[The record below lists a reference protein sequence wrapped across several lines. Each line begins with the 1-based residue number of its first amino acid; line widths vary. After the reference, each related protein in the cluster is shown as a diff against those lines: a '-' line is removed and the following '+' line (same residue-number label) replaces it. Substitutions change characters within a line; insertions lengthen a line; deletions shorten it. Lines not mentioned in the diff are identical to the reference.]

1 MAGDLARS
9 EKKIDCI
16 GLMPGAAPGHGVSQN
31 VAKMNSHH
39 PSGQFQKASQAS
51 RGCSKRG
58 QLRPIGEVTLPEVP
72 DPITSTP
79 PRESCEEGSP
89 SFGASC
95 ATGERIKEALFS
107 RLGNERFEVWFGDNF
122 EVYIS
127 EAGAKESASQVEVL
141 YDPDYPGDW
150 LRKTFNGDVVQCASE
165 ILGGPVVVKWSPL
178 EQVPLD
184 VASPADDMRK
194 AGTPKSSIPS
204 LNRSEVHNVRASP
217 KKLLPKGTNCS
228 NPRETLLRNT
238 EKASLRRPAVRL
250 DEFSVG
256 PSNRMAY
263 AAVELAASRLGEMS
277 PVLVHG
283 PSGVGKSHLL
293 AGICHHA
300 RQSRPGLTVAMFS
313 AEQFTTNFLQAL
325 HGSGLPGFRR
335 SCRAVDLLAI
345 DDLQFF
351 VGKRATLLELQST
364 VDTLHRAGKQIVFA
378 SDRDIESLSGLGS
391 ELTSRLRGG
400 MTAGIM
406 PPDYE
411 VRRGIVSGLAEKR
424 KIDLPADV
432 VDFLAN
438 SLTRHARELIGG
450 INRLE
455 ATSHMLGAPV
465 TLDLAR
471 EALADLVRSSAR
483 SLRLA
488 DIEQAVCAAFG
499 ISESD
504 LKSTRRSRAVNQ
516 PRMLAMFLARK
527 HTAAALADIGR
538 HFGRRSHSTVLAA
551 EKTVRKWMTSQ
562 SSIVLADATWDV
574 DQAICRVE
582 DVLRAG

>member
-1 MAGDLARS
+1 
-9 EKKIDCI
+9 
-16 GLMPGAAPGHGVSQN
+16 MPGAAPGHGVSQN
-31 VAKMNSHH
+31 VAKMNSHQ
-39 PSGQFQKASQAS
+39 PSGRFQKASQAS
-51 RGCSKRG
+51 RGCSRRG
-58 QLRPIGEVTLPEVP
+58 QLQPIGEVSLPKVP
-72 DPITSTP
+72 EPSISKP
-79 PRESCEEGSP
+79 PTESCEEENP
-89 SFGASC
+89 SFVGSC
-95 ATGERIKEALFS
+95 VTGERIKEALFS
-107 RLGNERFEVWFGDNF
+107 RLGNERFAVWFGDNF
-122 EVYIS
+122 EVHVS
-127 EAGAKESASQVEVL
+127 EAVAKESLSQVVVL
-141 YDPDYPGDW
+141 YDPNYPGEW
-150 LRKTFNGDVVQCASE
+150 LRKTFNEDVAKCASA
-165 ILGGPVVVKWSPL
+165 ILGGPVAVNWSPL
-178 EQVPLD
+178 EEVSSE
-184 VASPADDMRK
+184 VTAPADDMK
-194 AGTPKSSIPS
+194 EAGTQRGSIPDPK
-204 LNRSEVHNVRASP
+204 RSEVHNAPRIQKKSFRAGSDCHDSREKSLKTA
-217 KKLLPKGTNCS
+217 KKH
-228 NPRETLLRNT
+228 
-238 EKASLRRPAVRL
+238 SLQRPAVRL

-263 AAVELAASRLGEMS
+263 AAVELAANRLGEMS

-300 RQSRPGLTVAMFS
+300 RQSRPGLAVAMFS

-335 SCRAVDLLAI
+335 SCRSVDLLAI

-391 ELTSRLRGG
+391 ELTGRLRGG

-411 VRRGIVSGLAEKR
+411 VRRGIVSGLARKR
-424 KIDLPADV
+424 QIDLPADV
-432 VDFLAN
+432 IDFLAN

-450 INRLE
+450 MNRLE

-504 LKSTRRSRAVNQ
+504 LKSTRRTRAVNH

-527 HTAAALADIGR
+527 HTGAALADIGR

-551 EKTVRKWMTSQ
+551 EKTVRKWMTAQ

-574 DQAICRVE
+574 DQAIRRVE

>member
-1 MAGDLARS
+1 
-9 EKKIDCI
+9 
-16 GLMPGAAPGHGVSQN
+16 
-31 VAKMNSHH
+31 
-39 PSGQFQKASQAS
+39 
-51 RGCSKRG
+51 
-58 QLRPIGEVTLPEVP
+58 
-72 DPITSTP
+72 
-79 PRESCEEGSP
+79 
-89 SFGASC
+89 
-95 ATGERIKEALFS
+95 
-107 RLGNERFEVWFGDNF
+107 
-122 EVYIS
+122 
-127 EAGAKESASQVEVL
+127 
-141 YDPDYPGDW
+141 
-150 LRKTFNGDVVQCASE
+150 
-165 ILGGPVVVKWSPL
+165 
-178 EQVPLD
+178 
-184 VASPADDMRK
+184 
-194 AGTPKSSIPS
+194 
-204 LNRSEVHNVRASP
+204 
-217 KKLLPKGTNCS
+217 
-228 NPRETLLRNT
+228 
-238 EKASLRRPAVRL
+238 
-250 DEFSVG
+250 
-256 PSNRMAY
+256 
-263 AAVELAASRLGEMS
+263 MS

-300 RQSRPGLTVAMFS
+300 RQSRPGLAVAMFS

-335 SCRAVDLLAI
+335 SCRSVDLLAI

-391 ELTSRLRGG
+391 ELTGRLRGG

-411 VRRGIVSGLAEKR
+411 VRRGIVSGLARKR
-424 KIDLPADV
+424 QIDLPADV
-432 VDFLAN
+432 IDFLAN

-450 INRLE
+450 MNRLE

-504 LKSTRRSRAVNQ
+504 LKSTRRTRAVNH

-527 HTAAALADIGR
+527 HTGAALADIGR

-574 DQAICRVE
+574 DQAIRRVE

>member
-1 MAGDLARS
+1 
-9 EKKIDCI
+9 
-16 GLMPGAAPGHGVSQN
+16 
-31 VAKMNSHH
+31 MNSHKTSARLH
-39 PSGQFQKASQAS
+39 KTSKPRGECAKSGQPRA
-51 RGCSKRG
+51 
-58 QLRPIGEVTLPEVP
+58 IGEINLPEVP
-72 DPITSTP
+72 EPSPLEGPEYGPTKVSA
-79 PRESCEEGSP
+79 ESEAHTNGSCTI
-89 SFGASC
+89 S
-95 ATGERIKEALFS
+95 ERIARSLIL
-107 RLGNERFEVWFGDNF
+107 RLGDERFAVWFGDNF
-122 EVYIS
+122 EIQV
-127 EAGAKESASQVEVL
+127 AESITGENLVEVVVL
-141 YDPDYPGDW
+141 FDPNYPGEW
-150 LRKTFNGDVVQCASE
+150 LQKTFGN
-165 ILGGPVVVKWSPL
+165 
-178 EQVPLD
+178 D
-184 VASPADDMRK
+184 VAIS
-194 AGTPKSSIPS
+194 AGEIVNKPVAVHWRPLGAVSAQSMVDKPDEDTSTLESTAAVGSKSLSKSVCITPKTKVSRTNSG
-204 LNRSEVHNVRASP
+204 NAA
-217 KKLLPKGTNCS
+217 KKLH
-228 NPRETLLRNT
+228 
-238 EKASLRRPAVRL
+238 LRRPTVSL
-250 DEFSVG
+250 DEFAVG
-256 PSNRMAY
+256 SSNRMAY

-277 PVLVHG
+277 PVLLHG

-300 RQSRPGLTVAMFS
+300 RKVRPGLAVAMFS

-335 SCRAVDLLAI
+335 SCRSVDLLAV

-364 VDTLHRAGKQIVFA
+364 VDTLHRAGKQIIFA
-378 SDRDIESLSGLGS
+378 SDRDVESLSGLGS
-391 ELTSRLRGG
+391 ELTGRLRGG

-424 KIDLPADV
+424 QINLPINV
-432 VDFLAN
+432 IDFLAN
-438 SLTRHARELIGG
+438 NLTRHARELIGG
-450 INRLE
+450 MNRLE
-455 ATSHMLGAPV
+455 AASHMLGTPV

-488 DIEQAVCAAFG
+488 DIDQAVCAAFG

-527 HTAAALADIGR
+527 HTGAALADIGR
-538 HFGRRSHSTVLAA
+538 HFGRRSHSTVVAA
-551 EKTVRKWMTSQ
+551 EKTVRKWMESQ

-574 DQAICRVE
+574 EQAIRRVE

>member
-1 MAGDLARS
+1 
-9 EKKIDCI
+9 
-16 GLMPGAAPGHGVSQN
+16 
-31 VAKMNSHH
+31 MNSHKTSARLH
-39 PSGQFQKASQAS
+39 KTFKPLGECAKSGQPRA
-51 RGCSKRG
+51 
-58 QLRPIGEVTLPEVP
+58 IGEINLPEVP
-72 DPITSTP
+72 EPSPLEGPEYGPTKVSA
-79 PRESCEEGSP
+79 ESEAHTNGSCTI
-89 SFGASC
+89 S
-95 ATGERIKEALFS
+95 ERIARSLIL
-107 RLGNERFEVWFGDNF
+107 RLGDERFAVWFGDNF
-122 EVYIS
+122 EIQV
-127 EAGAKESASQVEVL
+127 AESITGENLVEVVVL
-141 YDPDYPGDW
+141 FDPNYPGEW
-150 LRKTFNGDVVQCASE
+150 LQKTFGN
-165 ILGGPVVVKWSPL
+165 
-178 EQVPLD
+178 D
-184 VASPADDMRK
+184 VAIS
-194 AGTPKSSIPS
+194 AGEIVNKPVAVHWRPLGAVSAQSMVDKPDEDTSTLESTVAAGSKSLSKSVCITPKTKVSRTNSG
-204 LNRSEVHNVRASP
+204 NAA
-217 KKLLPKGTNCS
+217 KKLH
-228 NPRETLLRNT
+228 
-238 EKASLRRPAVRL
+238 LRRPTVSL
-250 DEFSVG
+250 DEFAVG
-256 PSNRMAY
+256 SSNRMAY

-277 PVLVHG
+277 PVLLHG

-300 RQSRPGLTVAMFS
+300 RKVRPGLAVAMFS

-335 SCRAVDLLAI
+335 SCRSVDLLAV

-364 VDTLHRAGKQIVFA
+364 VDTLHRAGKQIIFA
-378 SDRDIESLSGLGS
+378 SDRDVESLSGLGS
-391 ELTSRLRGG
+391 ELTGRLRGG

-424 KIDLPADV
+424 QINLPINV
-432 VDFLAN
+432 IDFLAN
-438 SLTRHARELIGG
+438 NLTRHARELIGG
-450 INRLE
+450 MNRLE
-455 ATSHMLGAPV
+455 AASHMLGTPV

-488 DIEQAVCAAFG
+488 DIDQAVCAAFG

-527 HTAAALADIGR
+527 HTGAALADIGR
-538 HFGRRSHSTVLAA
+538 HFGRRSHSTVVAA
-551 EKTVRKWMTSQ
+551 EKTVRKWMESQ

-574 DQAICRVE
+574 EQAIRRVE

>member
-1 MAGDLARS
+1 
-9 EKKIDCI
+9 
-16 GLMPGAAPGHGVSQN
+16 
-31 VAKMNSHH
+31 MNFHKTSVRLHKANK
-39 PSGQFQKASQAS
+39 PLGRCSKSGQLQV
-51 RGCSKRG
+51 
-58 QLRPIGEVTLPEVP
+58 IGEVDLPKVP
-72 DPITSTP
+72 
-79 PRESCEEGSP
+79 ESSPTESPEEANVP
-89 SFGASC
+89 AQGAC
-95 ATGERIKEALFS
+95 ATGERITRSLLL
-107 RLGNERFEVWFGDNF
+107 RLGEERFAVWFGDNF
-122 EVYIS
+122 EIQVVQS
-127 EAGAKESASQVEVL
+127 VSRESLVEVVVL
-141 YDPDYPGDW
+141 YDPNYPGEW
-150 LRKTFNGDVVQCASE
+150 LQKTFGDDVAVAVRDNVN
-165 ILGGPVVVKWSPL
+165 GPVTVNWRPL
-178 EQVPLD
+178 GEVPMK
-184 VASPADDMRK
+184 ST
-194 AGTPKSSIPS
+194 AGKSSTQIRAVGNPAAELKS
-204 LNRSEVHNVRASP
+204 SSNVVLNAS
-217 KKLLPKGTNCS
+217 KTQVSQRNSGNTARKS
-228 NPRETLLRNT
+228 N
-238 EKASLRRPAVRL
+238 LRRPTVCL
-250 DEFSVG
+250 EEFAIG
-256 PSNRMAY
+256 PSNRMAF
-263 AAVELAASRLGEMS
+263 AAVELAANRLGEMS
-277 PVLVHG
+277 PVLLHG

-300 RQSRPGLTVAMFS
+300 RQVRPGLVVAMFS

-335 SCRAVDLLAI
+335 SCRSVDLLAV

-364 VDTLHRAGKQIVFA
+364 VDTLHRAGKQIIFA
-378 SDRDIESLSGLGS
+378 SDRDVESLSGLGS
-391 ELTSRLRGG
+391 ELTGRLRGG

-411 VRRGIVSGLAEKR
+411 VRRGIVAGLAEKR
-424 KIDLPADV
+424 QINIPLNV
-432 VDFLAN
+432 IDFLAN
-438 SLTRHARELIGG
+438 NLTRHARELIGG

-455 ATSHMLGAPV
+455 AASHMLGAPV
-465 TLDLAR
+465 TLDLAK

-527 HTAAALADIGR
+527 HTGAALADIGR
-538 HFGRRSHSTVLAA
+538 HFGRRSHSTVVAA

-574 DQAICRVE
+574 EQAIRRVE

>member
-1 MAGDLARS
+1 
-9 EKKIDCI
+9 
-16 GLMPGAAPGHGVSQN
+16 MPGAAPGHGVSQN
-31 VAKMNSHH
+31 VAKMNSHQR
-39 PSGQFQKASQAS
+39 SGQFQKASPAS

-72 DPITSTP
+72 DPITSKP
-79 PRESCEEGSP
+79 PRESCEEGIP
-89 SFGASC
+89 SFVASC

-122 EVYIS
+122 EVYVS
-127 EAGAKESASQVEVL
+127 ESGAKESVSQVAVL
-141 YDPDYPGDW
+141 YDPNYPGDW
-150 LRKTFNGDVVQCASE
+150 LRKTFNGDVALCASE

-178 EQVPLD
+178 EQAPLG
-184 VASPADDMRK
+184 VVSPADGMGK
-194 AGTPKSSIPS
+194 AGTPRSFIPNS
-204 LNRSEVHNVRASP
+204 KIPNSNISEVHDAGASP
-217 KKLLPKGTNCS
+217 KKPLPPGMSCS
-228 NPRETLLRNT
+228 PPQKKLRRNT
-238 EKASLRRPAVRL
+238 EKASLQRPAVRL

-300 RQSRPGLTVAMFS
+300 RQSRPGLAVAMFS

-335 SCRAVDLLAI
+335 SCRSVDLLAI

-391 ELTSRLRGG
+391 ELAGRLRGG
-400 MTAGIM
+400 MTAGIL

-424 KIDLPADV
+424 KIDLPGDV

-574 DQAICRVE
+574 DQAIRRVE

>member
-1 MAGDLARS
+1 
-9 EKKIDCI
+9 
-16 GLMPGAAPGHGVSQN
+16 
-31 VAKMNSHH
+31 MNSHKTSARLH
-39 PSGQFQKASQAS
+39 K
-51 RGCSKRG
+51 RSKPLGECAKSG
-58 QLRPIGEVTLPEVP
+58 QLRAIGEINLPEVP
-72 DPITSTP
+72 ETSPLEGPEYGPTKVSA
-79 PRESCEEGSP
+79 ESEAHTNGSCTI
-89 SFGASC
+89 S
-95 ATGERIKEALFS
+95 ERIARSLIL
-107 RLGNERFEVWFGDNF
+107 RLGDERFAVWFGDNF
-122 EVYIS
+122 EIQV
-127 EAGAKESASQVEVL
+127 AESITGENLVEVVVL
-141 YDPDYPGDW
+141 FDPNYPGEW
-150 LRKTFNGDVVQCASE
+150 LQKTFGN
-165 ILGGPVVVKWSPL
+165 
-178 EQVPLD
+178 D
-184 VASPADDMRK
+184 VAIS
-194 AGTPKSSIPS
+194 AGEIVNKPVAVHWRPLGAVSAQSMVDKPDEDTSTLESTAAAGSKSLSKSVCITPKTKVSRTNSG
-204 LNRSEVHNVRASP
+204 NAA
-217 KKLLPKGTNCS
+217 KKLH
-228 NPRETLLRNT
+228 
-238 EKASLRRPAVRL
+238 LRRPTVSLEEFAVG
-250 DEFSVG
+250 S
-256 PSNRMAY
+256 SNRMAY

-277 PVLVHG
+277 PVLLHG

-300 RQSRPGLTVAMFS
+300 RKVRPGLAVAMFS

-335 SCRAVDLLAI
+335 SCRSVDLLAV

-364 VDTLHRAGKQIVFA
+364 VDTLHRAGKQIIFA
-378 SDRDIESLSGLGS
+378 SDRDVESLSGLGS
-391 ELTSRLRGG
+391 ELTGRLRGG

-424 KIDLPADV
+424 QINLPINV
-432 VDFLAN
+432 IDFLAN
-438 SLTRHARELIGG
+438 NLTRHARELIGG
-450 INRLE
+450 MNRLE
-455 ATSHMLGAPV
+455 AASHMLGTPV

-488 DIEQAVCAAFG
+488 DIDRAVCAAFG

-527 HTAAALADIGR
+527 HTGAALADIGR
-538 HFGRRSHSTVLAA
+538 HFGRRSHSTVVAA
-551 EKTVRKWMTSQ
+551 EKTVRKWMKSQ

-574 DQAICRVE
+574 EQAIRRVE

>member
-1 MAGDLARS
+1 
-9 EKKIDCI
+9 
-16 GLMPGAAPGHGVSQN
+16 
-31 VAKMNSHH
+31 MNSHKTSARLH
-39 PSGQFQKASQAS
+39 KTSKPRGECAKSGQPRA
-51 RGCSKRG
+51 
-58 QLRPIGEVTLPEVP
+58 IGEINLPEVP
-72 DPITSTP
+72 EPSPLEGPEYGPTKVSA
-79 PRESCEEGSP
+79 ESEAHTNGSCTI
-89 SFGASC
+89 S
-95 ATGERIKEALFS
+95 ERIARSLIL
-107 RLGNERFEVWFGDNF
+107 RLGDERFAVWFGDNF
-122 EVYIS
+122 EIQV
-127 EAGAKESASQVEVL
+127 AESITGENLVEVVVL
-141 YDPDYPGDW
+141 FDPNYPGEW
-150 LRKTFNGDVVQCASE
+150 LQKTFGN
-165 ILGGPVVVKWSPL
+165 
-178 EQVPLD
+178 D
-184 VASPADDMRK
+184 VAIS
-194 AGTPKSSIPS
+194 AGEIVNKPVAVHWRPLGAVSAQSMVDKPDEDTSTLESTAAAGSKSLSKSVCITPKTKVSRTNSG
-204 LNRSEVHNVRASP
+204 NAA
-217 KKLLPKGTNCS
+217 KKLH
-228 NPRETLLRNT
+228 
-238 EKASLRRPAVRL
+238 LRRPTVSLEEFAVG
-250 DEFSVG
+250 S
-256 PSNRMAY
+256 SNRMAY

-277 PVLVHG
+277 PVLLHG

-300 RQSRPGLTVAMFS
+300 RKVRPGLAVAMFS

-335 SCRAVDLLAI
+335 SCRSVDLLAV

-364 VDTLHRAGKQIVFA
+364 VDTLHRAGKQIIFA
-378 SDRDIESLSGLGS
+378 SDRDVESLSGLGS
-391 ELTSRLRGG
+391 ELTGRLRGG

-424 KIDLPADV
+424 QINLPINV
-432 VDFLAN
+432 IDFLAN
-438 SLTRHARELIGG
+438 NLTRHARELIGG
-450 INRLE
+450 MNRLE
-455 ATSHMLGAPV
+455 AASHMLGTPV

-488 DIEQAVCAAFG
+488 DIDQAVCAAFG

-527 HTAAALADIGR
+527 HTGAALADIGR
-538 HFGRRSHSTVLAA
+538 HFGRRSHSTVVAA
-551 EKTVRKWMTSQ
+551 EKTVRKWMESQ

-574 DQAICRVE
+574 EQAIRRVE

>member
-1 MAGDLARS
+1 
-9 EKKIDCI
+9 
-16 GLMPGAAPGHGVSQN
+16 MPGAAPGHGVSQN

-39 PSGQFQKASQAS
+39 PSGRFQKASQAS
-51 RGCSKRG
+51 RGCSGRG
-58 QLRPIGEVTLPEVP
+58 QVRPIGEVSLPKVP
-72 DPITSTP
+72 DPATSKP
-79 PRESCEEGSP
+79 ARESCEEGSS
-89 SFGASC
+89 SFAASC

-107 RLGNERFEVWFGDNF
+107 RLGNERFAVWFGGNF
-122 EVYIS
+122 EVYVS
-127 EAGAKESASQVEVL
+127 EAGAKESITQVAVL
-141 YDPDYPGDW
+141 YDPNYPGDW
-150 LRKTFNGDVVQCASE
+150 LRKTFNGDVAHCATE
-165 ILGGPVVVKWSPL
+165 ILGGPVAVKWSPL
-178 EQVPLD
+178 EQASFGDSTPANDTREADTPRGSTPVP
-184 VASPADDMRK
+184 
-194 AGTPKSSIPS
+194 
-204 LNRSEVHNVRASP
+204 NRPEVHNAREG
-217 KKLLPKGTNCS
+217 KEKLLPAGTNCS

-238 EKASLRRPAVRL
+238 KKASLRRPAVRL

-256 PSNRMAY
+256 SSNRMAY

-300 RQSRPGLTVAMFS
+300 RQSRPGLAVAMFS

-391 ELTSRLRGG
+391 ELTGRLRGG

-411 VRRGIVSGLAEKR
+411 VRRGIVSGLAKKR
-424 KIDLPADV
+424 EIDLPADV

-488 DIEQAVCAAFG
+488 DIEHAVCAAFG
-499 ISESD
+499 ISEAD
-504 LKSTRRSRAVNQ
+504 LKSTRRSRAVNH

-527 HTAAALADIGR
+527 HTGAALADIGR

-551 EKTVRKWMTSQ
+551 EKTVRKWMTAQ
-562 SSIVLADATWDV
+562 SSIVLADATWEV
-574 DQAICRVE
+574 DQAIRRVE

>member
-1 MAGDLARS
+1 
-9 EKKIDCI
+9 
-16 GLMPGAAPGHGVSQN
+16 
-31 VAKMNSHH
+31 MNSHQ
-39 PSGQFQKASQAS
+39 PSGRFQKASQAV
-51 RGCSKRG
+51 RGCSKKG
-58 QLRPIGEVTLPEVP
+58 QLQAIGDVSLPKVP
-72 DPITSTP
+72 ESSISKPST
-79 PRESCEEGSP
+79 ESCEGGSP
-89 SFGASC
+89 PMLTSC
-95 ATGERIKEALFS
+95 ATGERIKKALLS
-107 RLGNERFEVWFGDNF
+107 RLGNDRFAVWFGDNF
-122 EVYIS
+122 EVHVS
-127 EAGAKESASQVEVL
+127 ETVAKESCFQVAVL
-141 YDPDYPGDW
+141 YDPNYPGDW
-150 LRKTFNGDVVQCASE
+150 LRKTFSEDVAVSAST
-165 ILGGPVVVKWSPL
+165 ILGGPVAVNWSPL
-178 EQVPLD
+178 KEVSSE
-184 VASPADDMRK
+184 VAKPADDTK
-194 AGTPKSSIPS
+194 ETGALKGSIPDPKGPG
-204 LNRSEVHNVRASP
+204 VHNTPTNRGNSFRAGSDYHDSSEKSRVSV
-217 KKLLPKGTNCS
+217 KKT
-228 NPRETLLRNT
+228 
-238 EKASLRRPAVRL
+238 SLQRPAVRL
-250 DEFSVG
+250 DDFSVG
-256 PSNRMAY
+256 SSNRMAY
-263 AAVELAASRLGEMS
+263 AAVELAANRLGEMS

-300 RQSRPGLTVAMFS
+300 RQSRPGLAVAMFS

-335 SCRAVDLLAI
+335 SCRTVDLLAI

-391 ELTSRLRGG
+391 ELTGRLRGG

-411 VRRGIVSGLAEKR
+411 VRRGIVSGLATKR
-424 KIDLPADV
+424 QIDLPEDV
-432 VDFLAN
+432 IDFLAN

-450 INRLE
+450 MNRLE
-455 ATSHMLGAPV
+455 ATGHMLGAPV

-504 LKSTRRSRAVNQ
+504 LKSTRRSRSVNH

-527 HTAAALADIGR
+527 HTGAALADIGR

-574 DQAICRVE
+574 DQAIRRVE

>member
-1 MAGDLARS
+1 
-9 EKKIDCI
+9 
-16 GLMPGAAPGHGVSQN
+16 MPGAAPGHGVSQN

-39 PSGQFQKASQAS
+39 PSGRFQKASQAS
-51 RGCSKRG
+51 RGCSRRG
-58 QLRPIGEVTLPEVP
+58 QVRTIGEVSLPKVP
-72 DPITSTP
+72 DPATSKP
-79 PRESCEEGSP
+79 ARESCEEGSS
-89 SFGASC
+89 SFVASC

-107 RLGNERFEVWFGDNF
+107 RLGNERFAVWFGGNF
-122 EVYIS
+122 EVYVS
-127 EAGAKESASQVEVL
+127 EAGAKESITQVAVL
-141 YDPDYPGDW
+141 YDPNYPGDW
-150 LRKTFNGDVVQCASE
+150 LRKTFNGDVAHCATE
-165 ILGGPVVVKWSPL
+165 ILGGPVAVKWSPL
-178 EQVPLD
+178 EQASFGDSTPANDTREADTPRGSISVP
-184 VASPADDMRK
+184 
-194 AGTPKSSIPS
+194 
-204 LNRSEVHNVRASP
+204 NRPEVHNARGGQEQ
-217 KKLLPKGTNCS
+217 LLPVGTNCS

-238 EKASLRRPAVRL
+238 KKASLRRPAVRL

-256 PSNRMAY
+256 SSNRMAY

-300 RQSRPGLTVAMFS
+300 RQSRPGLAVAMFS

-391 ELTSRLRGG
+391 ELTGRLRGG

-411 VRRGIVSGLAEKR
+411 VRRGIVSGLAKKR
-424 KIDLPADV
+424 EIDLPADV

-488 DIEQAVCAAFG
+488 DIEHAVCAAFG
-499 ISESD
+499 ISEAD
-504 LKSTRRSRAVNQ
+504 LKSTRRSRAVNH

-527 HTAAALADIGR
+527 HTGAALADIGR

-551 EKTVRKWMTSQ
+551 EKTVRKWMTAQ
-562 SSIVLADATWDV
+562 SSIVLADATWEV
-574 DQAICRVE
+574 DQAIRRVE

>member
-1 MAGDLARS
+1 M
-9 EKKIDCI
+9 
-16 GLMPGAAPGHGVSQN
+16 
-31 VAKMNSHH
+31 AKMNSHKTSARLH
-39 PSGQFQKASQAS
+39 KTSKPRGECAKSGQPRA
-51 RGCSKRG
+51 
-58 QLRPIGEVTLPEVP
+58 IGEINLPEVP
-72 DPITSTP
+72 EPSPLEGPEYGPTKVSA
-79 PRESCEEGSP
+79 ESEAHTNGSCTI
-89 SFGASC
+89 S
-95 ATGERIKEALFS
+95 ERIARSLIL
-107 RLGNERFEVWFGDNF
+107 RLGDERFAVWFGDNF
-122 EVYIS
+122 EIQV
-127 EAGAKESASQVEVL
+127 AESITGENLVEVVVL
-141 YDPDYPGDW
+141 FDPNYPGEW
-150 LRKTFNGDVVQCASE
+150 LQKTFGN
-165 ILGGPVVVKWSPL
+165 
-178 EQVPLD
+178 D
-184 VASPADDMRK
+184 VAISAGEIVNKPVAVHWRPLGAVSAQSMVDKPDEDTSTLESTAAAGSKSPSK
-194 AGTPKSSIPS
+194 SVCFTPKTKVSRTNSG
-204 LNRSEVHNVRASP
+204 NAA
-217 KKLLPKGTNCS
+217 KKLH
-228 NPRETLLRNT
+228 
-238 EKASLRRPAVRL
+238 LRRPTVSL
-250 DEFSVG
+250 DEFAVG
-256 PSNRMAY
+256 SSNRMAY

-277 PVLVHG
+277 PVLLHG

-300 RQSRPGLTVAMFS
+300 RKVRPGLAVAMFS

-335 SCRAVDLLAI
+335 SCRSVDLLAV

-364 VDTLHRAGKQIVFA
+364 VDTLHRAGKQIIFA
-378 SDRDIESLSGLGS
+378 SDRDVESLSGLGS
-391 ELTSRLRGG
+391 ELTGRLRGG

-424 KIDLPADV
+424 QINLPINV
-432 VDFLAN
+432 IDFLAN
-438 SLTRHARELIGG
+438 NLTRHARELIGG

-455 ATSHMLGAPV
+455 AASHMLGTPV

-488 DIEQAVCAAFG
+488 DIDQAVCAAFG

-527 HTAAALADIGR
+527 HTGAALADIGR
-538 HFGRRSHSTVLAA
+538 HFGRRSHSTVVAA
-551 EKTVRKWMTSQ
+551 EKTVRKWMESQ

-574 DQAICRVE
+574 EQAIRRVE

>member
-1 MAGDLARS
+1 MNGRRS
-9 EKKIDCI
+9 CSEPEIDCI
-16 GLMPGAAPGHGVSQN
+16 GLMPGAAPGHGVSLN
-31 VAKMNSHH
+31 VAKMNSHQ
-39 PSGQFQKASQAS
+39 PSGRFQKAPQAV
-51 RGCSKRG
+51 RGYSSRG
-58 QLRPIGEVTLPEVP
+58 QLEAIGEVSLPKVP
-72 DPITSTP
+72 ETSISKPST
-79 PRESCEEGSP
+79 ESCEGVSP
-89 SFGASC
+89 QIFTSC
-95 ATGERIKEALFS
+95 ATGKRIKEALFS
-107 RLGNERFEVWFGDNF
+107 RLGNERFAVWFGDNF
-122 EVYIS
+122 EVHVS
-127 EAGAKESASQVEVL
+127 AAVAKDSCFQVAVL
-141 YDPDYPGDW
+141 YDPNYPGDW
-150 LRKTFNGDVVQCASE
+150 LSKTFNEDVAVCAST
-165 ILGGPVVVKWSPL
+165 ILGGPVVVNWSPL
-178 EQVPLD
+178 EEVSYE
-184 VASPADDMRK
+184 VMTPADDMK
-194 AGTPKSSIPS
+194 NAGTQKDSIPDSKGADVHKAPRNRGNSFRAGPDCRDSREKS
-204 LNRSEVHNVRASP
+204 LRSE
-217 KKLLPKGTNCS
+217 KKT
-228 NPRETLLRNT
+228 
-238 EKASLRRPAVRL
+238 SLQRPAVRL
-250 DEFSVG
+250 DDFSVG
-256 PSNRMAY
+256 SSNRMAY
-263 AAVELAASRLGEMS
+263 AAVELAANRLGEMS

-300 RQSRPGLTVAMFS
+300 RQSRPGLAVAMFS

-335 SCRAVDLLAI
+335 SCRSVDLLAI

-391 ELTSRLRGG
+391 ELTGRLRGG

-411 VRRGIVSGLAEKR
+411 VRRGIVSGLATKR
-424 KIDLPADV
+424 QIDLPEDV
-432 VDFLAN
+432 IDFLAN

-450 INRLE
+450 MNRLE

-504 LKSTRRSRAVNQ
+504 LKSTRRSRAVNH

-527 HTAAALADIGR
+527 HTGAALADIGR

-574 DQAICRVE
+574 DQAIRRVE

>member
-1 MAGDLARS
+1 
-9 EKKIDCI
+9 
-16 GLMPGAAPGHGVSQN
+16 MPGAAPGHGVSQN

-39 PSGQFQKASQAS
+39 SSGRFQKASQAS
-51 RGCSKRG
+51 RGCSRRG
-58 QLRPIGEVTLPEVP
+58 QVRPIGEVSLPKVP
-72 DPITSTP
+72 DPATSKP
-79 PRESCEEGSP
+79 ARESCEEGSS
-89 SFGASC
+89 SFVASC

-107 RLGNERFEVWFGDNF
+107 RLGNERFAVWFGGNF
-122 EVYIS
+122 EVYVS
-127 EAGAKESASQVEVL
+127 EAGAKESITQVAVL
-141 YDPDYPGDW
+141 YDPNYPGDW
-150 LRKTFNGDVVQCASE
+150 LRKTFNGDVAHCATE
-165 ILGGPVVVKWSPL
+165 ILGGPVAVKWSPL
-178 EQVPLD
+178 EQ
-184 VASPADDMRK
+184 ASFGDSTPANVTREAD
-194 AGTPKSSIPS
+194 TPRGSIPVP
-204 LNRSEVHNVRASP
+204 NRPEVHNARGGQE
-217 KKLLPKGTNCS
+217 KLLPVGTNCS

-238 EKASLRRPAVRL
+238 KKASLRRPAVRL

-256 PSNRMAY
+256 SSNRMAY

-300 RQSRPGLTVAMFS
+300 RQSRPGLAVAMFS

-391 ELTSRLRGG
+391 ELTGRLRGG

-411 VRRGIVSGLAEKR
+411 VRRGIVSGLAKKR
-424 KIDLPADV
+424 EIDLPADV

-488 DIEQAVCAAFG
+488 DIEHAVCAAFG
-499 ISESD
+499 ISEAD
-504 LKSTRRSRAVNQ
+504 LKSTRRSRAVNH

-527 HTAAALADIGR
+527 HTGAALADIGR

-551 EKTVRKWMTSQ
+551 EKTVRKWMTAQ
-562 SSIVLADATWDV
+562 SSIVLADATWEV
-574 DQAICRVE
+574 DQAIRRVE

>member
-1 MAGDLARS
+1 
-9 EKKIDCI
+9 
-16 GLMPGAAPGHGVSQN
+16 MPGAAPGHGVSQN
-31 VAKMNSHH
+31 VAKMNSHQ
-39 PSGQFQKASQAS
+39 PSERFQKAPRAS
-51 RGCSKRG
+51 RGCSREG
-58 QLRPIGEVTLPEVP
+58 QLQPVGEVDLPNVP
-72 DPITSTP
+72 EPSISKRP
-79 PRESCEEGSP
+79 MESCEQERP

-95 ATGERIKEALFS
+95 VTGERIKEALFS
-107 RLGNERFEVWFGDNF
+107 RLGNERFAVWFGDNF
-122 EVYIS
+122 EVYVS
-127 EAGAKESASQVEVL
+127 EEGAKESRSQVVVL
-141 YDPDYPGDW
+141 YDPDYPGEW
-150 LRKTFNGDVVQCASE
+150 LRKTFNEDVSKCASA
-165 ILGGPVVVKWSPL
+165 ILGGPVAVNWSPL
-178 EQVPLD
+178 EEVSSE
-184 VASPADDMRK
+184 VTAPADDMK
-194 AGTPKSSIPS
+194 EAGIHRGSIPDPK
-204 LNRSEVHNVRASP
+204 RSEVHNAPRIQKKSFRAGSDRQDSRE
-217 KKLLPKGTNCS
+217 KLLKTA
-228 NPRETLLRNT
+228 
-238 EKASLRRPAVRL
+238 KKHSLQRPAVRL

-263 AAVELAASRLGEMS
+263 AAVELAANRLGEMS

-300 RQSRPGLTVAMFS
+300 RQSRPGLAVAMFS

-335 SCRAVDLLAI
+335 SCRSVDLLAI

-391 ELTSRLRGG
+391 ELTGRLRGG

-411 VRRGIVSGLAEKR
+411 VRRGIVSGLARKR
-424 KIDLPADV
+424 QIDLPADV
-432 VDFLAN
+432 IDFLAN

-450 INRLE
+450 MNRLE

-504 LKSTRRSRAVNQ
+504 LKSTRRTRAVNH

-527 HTAAALADIGR
+527 HTGAALADIGR

-574 DQAICRVE
+574 DQAIRRVE

>member
-1 MAGDLARS
+1 
-9 EKKIDCI
+9 
-16 GLMPGAAPGHGVSQN
+16 MPGAAPGHGVSQN

-39 PSGQFQKASQAS
+39 PSGRFQKASQAS
-51 RGCSKRG
+51 RGCSRRG
-58 QLRPIGEVTLPEVP
+58 QVRPIGEVSLPKVP
-72 DPITSTP
+72 DPATSKLA
-79 PRESCEEGSP
+79 RESCEEGSS
-89 SFGASC
+89 SFVASC

-107 RLGNERFEVWFGDNF
+107 RLGNERFAVWFGGNF
-122 EVYIS
+122 EVYVS
-127 EAGAKESASQVEVL
+127 EAGAKESITQVAVL
-141 YDPDYPGDW
+141 YDPNYPGDW
-150 LRKTFNGDVVQCASE
+150 LRKTFNGDVAHCATE
-165 ILGGPVVVKWSPL
+165 ILGGPVAVKWSPL
-178 EQVPLD
+178 EQASFGDSTPANDTREADTPRGSTPVP
-184 VASPADDMRK
+184 
-194 AGTPKSSIPS
+194 
-204 LNRSEVHNVRASP
+204 NRPEVHNARGGQEQ
-217 KKLLPKGTNCS
+217 LLPVGTNCS

-238 EKASLRRPAVRL
+238 KKASLRRPAVRL

-256 PSNRMAY
+256 SSNRMAY

-300 RQSRPGLTVAMFS
+300 RQSRPGLAVAMFS

-391 ELTSRLRGG
+391 ELTGRLRGG

-411 VRRGIVSGLAEKR
+411 VRRGIVSGLAKKR
-424 KIDLPADV
+424 EIDLPADV

-488 DIEQAVCAAFG
+488 DIEHAVCAAFG
-499 ISESD
+499 ISEAD
-504 LKSTRRSRAVNQ
+504 LKSTRRSRAVNH

-527 HTAAALADIGR
+527 HTGAALADIGR

-551 EKTVRKWMTSQ
+551 EKTVRKWMTAQ
-562 SSIVLADATWDV
+562 SSIVLADATWEV
-574 DQAICRVE
+574 DQAIRRVE

>member
-1 MAGDLARS
+1 
-9 EKKIDCI
+9 
-16 GLMPGAAPGHGVSQN
+16 MPGAAPGHGVSQN

-39 PSGQFQKASQAS
+39 PSGRFQKASKAS
-51 RGCSKRG
+51 RGCSRRG
-58 QLRPIGEVTLPEVP
+58 QVRPIGEVSLPKVP
-72 DPITSTP
+72 DPATSKP
-79 PRESCEEGSP
+79 ARESCEEGSS
-89 SFGASC
+89 SFVASC

-107 RLGNERFEVWFGDNF
+107 RLGNERFAVWFGGNF
-122 EVYIS
+122 EVYVS
-127 EAGAKESASQVEVL
+127 EAGAKESITQVAVL
-141 YDPDYPGDW
+141 YDPNYPGDW
-150 LRKTFNGDVVQCASE
+150 LRKTFNGDVAHCATE
-165 ILGGPVVVKWSPL
+165 ILGGPVAVKWSPL
-178 EQVPLD
+178 EQ
-184 VASPADDMRK
+184 ASFGDSTPANDTREAD
-194 AGTPKSSIPS
+194 TPRGSIPVP
-204 LNRSEVHNVRASP
+204 NRPEVHNARGGQE
-217 KKLLPKGTNCS
+217 KLLPVGTNCS

-238 EKASLRRPAVRL
+238 KKASLRRPAVRL

-256 PSNRMAY
+256 SSNRMAY

-300 RQSRPGLTVAMFS
+300 RQSRPGLAVAMFS

-391 ELTSRLRGG
+391 ELTGRLRGG

-411 VRRGIVSGLAEKR
+411 VRRGIVSGLAKKR
-424 KIDLPADV
+424 EIDLPADV

-471 EALADLVRSSAR
+471 EALAYLVRSSAR

-488 DIEQAVCAAFG
+488 DIEHAVCAAFG
-499 ISESD
+499 ISEAD
-504 LKSTRRSRAVNQ
+504 LKSTRRSRAVNH

-527 HTAAALADIGR
+527 HTGAALADIGR

-551 EKTVRKWMTSQ
+551 EKTVKN
-562 SSIVLADATWDV
+562 
-574 DQAICRVE
+574 
-582 DVLRAG
+582 G

>member
-1 MAGDLARS
+1 M
-9 EKKIDCI
+9 EF
-16 GLMPGAAPGHGVSQN
+16 MPGAAPGHGVSQN
-31 VAKMNSHH
+31 VGKTNPHQ
-39 PSGQFQKASQAS
+39 PSGRFRKAPGVARECLNAGQPQTV
-51 RGCSKRG
+51 GDVCLPKVLGPGESK
-58 QLRPIGEVTLPEVP
+58 LP
-72 DPITSTP
+72 T
-79 PRESCEEGSP
+79 RSCGNS
-89 SFGASC
+89 SAFLSSC
-95 ATGERIKEALFS
+95 TTGERIKEVLS
-107 RLGNERFEVWFGDNF
+107 TKLGQERFSVWFGGNF
-122 EVYIS
+122 EIHVS
-127 EAGAKESASQVEVL
+127 EATSKEKCFRVSVF
-141 YDPDYPGDW
+141 YDPNYPGDW
-150 LRKTFNGDVVQCASE
+150 LRKTFNGDVVDCATR
-165 ILGGPVVVKWSPL
+165 ILEGPVSVKWGPL
-178 EQVPLD
+178 EQAAFEVKVPTDGMKEADAARISSEPIRSKVQGARGSLKK
-184 VASPADDMRK
+184 SPHEEADLPKAQETSFVTDRK
-194 AGTPKSSIPS
+194 A
-204 LNRSEVHNVRASP
+204 R
-217 KKLLPKGTNCS
+217 
-228 NPRETLLRNT
+228 
-238 EKASLRRPAVRL
+238 LRRPSVRL
-250 DEFSVG
+250 EEFSVG
-256 PSNRMAY
+256 SSNRMAY

-293 AGICHHA
+293 AGICNHA
-300 RQSRPGLTVAMFS
+300 RQSRPGLAVAMFS

-391 ELTSRLRGG
+391 ELTGRLRGG

-406 PPDYE
+406 PPDFE
-411 VRRGIVSGLAEKR
+411 VRRGIVSGLAAKR
-424 KIDLPADV
+424 QIVLPADV

-455 ATSHMLGAPV
+455 AASHMLGAPV

-471 EALADLVRSSAR
+471 EALADLIRSSAR

-504 LKSTRRSRAVNQ
+504 LKSTRRSRAVNH

-527 HTAAALADIGR
+527 HTGAALADIGR

-562 SSIVLADATWDV
+562 SSIVLADATWEV
-574 DQAICRVE
+574 DQAIRRVE

>member
-1 MAGDLARS
+1 
-9 EKKIDCI
+9 
-16 GLMPGAAPGHGVSQN
+16 MPGAAPGHGVSQN

-39 PSGQFQKASQAS
+39 PSGRFQKASQAS
-51 RGCSKRG
+51 RGCSRRG
-58 QLRPIGEVTLPEVP
+58 QVRPIGEVSLPKVP
-72 DPITSTP
+72 DPATSKP
-79 PRESCEEGSP
+79 ARESCEEGSS
-89 SFGASC
+89 SFVASC

-107 RLGNERFEVWFGDNF
+107 RLGNERFAVWFGGNF
-122 EVYIS
+122 EVYVS
-127 EAGAKESASQVEVL
+127 EAGAKESITQVAVL
-141 YDPDYPGDW
+141 YDPNYPWDW
-150 LRKTFNGDVVQCASE
+150 LRKTYNGDVAHGATE
-165 ILGGPVVVKWSPL
+165 ILGGPGAVKWSPL
-178 EQVPLD
+178 EQ
-184 VASPADDMRK
+184 ASPANVTREAD
-194 AGTPKSSIPS
+194 TPRGSIPVP
-204 LNRSEVHNVRASP
+204 NRPEVHNARGGQEKS
-217 KKLLPKGTNCS
+217 LPAGTNCS
-228 NPRETLLRNT
+228 NARETLLRNT
-238 EKASLRRPAVRL
+238 KKTSLRRPAVRL

-256 PSNRMAY
+256 SSNRMAY

-300 RQSRPGLTVAMFS
+300 RQSRPGLAVAMFS

-391 ELTSRLRGG
+391 ELTGRLRGG

-411 VRRGIVSGLAEKR
+411 VRRGIVSGLAKKR
-424 KIDLPADV
+424 EIDLPADV

-488 DIEQAVCAAFG
+488 DIEHAVCAAFG
-499 ISESD
+499 ISEAD
-504 LKSTRRSRAVNQ
+504 LKSTRRSRAVNH

-527 HTAAALADIGR
+527 HTGAALADIGR

-551 EKTVRKWMTSQ
+551 EKTVRKWMTAQ
-562 SSIVLADATWDV
+562 SSIVLADATWEV
-574 DQAICRVE
+574 DQAIRRVE

>member
-1 MAGDLARS
+1 
-9 EKKIDCI
+9 
-16 GLMPGAAPGHGVSQN
+16 MPGAAPGHGVSQN

-39 PSGQFQKASQAS
+39 PSGRFQKASQAS
-51 RGCSKRG
+51 RGCSGRG
-58 QLRPIGEVTLPEVP
+58 QVRPIGEVSLPKVP
-72 DPITSTP
+72 DPATSKP
-79 PRESCEEGSP
+79 ARESCEEGSS
-89 SFGASC
+89 SFVASC

-107 RLGNERFEVWFGDNF
+107 RLGNERFAVWFGGNF
-122 EVYIS
+122 EVYVS
-127 EAGAKESASQVEVL
+127 EAGAKESITQVAVL
-141 YDPDYPGDW
+141 YDPNYPGDW
-150 LRKTFNGDVVQCASE
+150 LRKTFNGDVAHCATE
-165 ILGGPVVVKWSPL
+165 ILGGPVAVKWSPL
-178 EQVPLD
+178 EQASFGDSTPANDTREADTPRGSISVP
-184 VASPADDMRK
+184 
-194 AGTPKSSIPS
+194 
-204 LNRSEVHNVRASP
+204 NRPEVHNARGGQEQ
-217 KKLLPKGTNCS
+217 LLPVGTNCS

-238 EKASLRRPAVRL
+238 KKASLRRPAVRL

-256 PSNRMAY
+256 SSNRMAY

-300 RQSRPGLTVAMFS
+300 RQSRPGLAVAMFS

-391 ELTSRLRGG
+391 ELTGRLRGG

-411 VRRGIVSGLAEKR
+411 VRRGIVSGLAKKR
-424 KIDLPADV
+424 EIDLPADV

-488 DIEQAVCAAFG
+488 DIEHAVCAAFG
-499 ISESD
+499 ISEAD
-504 LKSTRRSRAVNQ
+504 LKSTRRSRAVNH

-527 HTAAALADIGR
+527 HTGAALADIGR

-551 EKTVRKWMTSQ
+551 EKTVRKWMTAQ
-562 SSIVLADATWDV
+562 SSIVLADATWEV
-574 DQAICRVE
+574 DQAIRRVE

>member
-1 MAGDLARS
+1 
-9 EKKIDCI
+9 
-16 GLMPGAAPGHGVSQN
+16 
-31 VAKMNSHH
+31 MNSHKTSARLH
-39 PSGQFQKASQAS
+39 KTFKPLGECAKSGQPRA
-51 RGCSKRG
+51 
-58 QLRPIGEVTLPEVP
+58 IGEINLPEVP
-72 DPITSTP
+72 EPSPLEGPEYGPTKVSA
-79 PRESCEEGSP
+79 ESEAHTNGSCTI
-89 SFGASC
+89 S
-95 ATGERIKEALFS
+95 ERIARSLIL
-107 RLGNERFEVWFGDNF
+107 RLGDERFAVWFGDNF
-122 EVYIS
+122 EIQV
-127 EAGAKESASQVEVL
+127 AESITGENLVEVVVL
-141 YDPDYPGDW
+141 FDPNYPGEW
-150 LRKTFNGDVVQCASE
+150 LQKTFGN
-165 ILGGPVVVKWSPL
+165 
-178 EQVPLD
+178 D
-184 VASPADDMRK
+184 VAIS
-194 AGTPKSSIPS
+194 AGEIVNKPVAVHWRPLGAVSAQSMVDKPDEDTSTLESTAAVGSKSLSKSVCITPKTKVSRTNSG
-204 LNRSEVHNVRASP
+204 NAA
-217 KKLLPKGTNCS
+217 KKLH
-228 NPRETLLRNT
+228 
-238 EKASLRRPAVRL
+238 LRRPTVSL
-250 DEFSVG
+250 DEFAVG
-256 PSNRMAY
+256 SSNRMAY

-277 PVLVHG
+277 PVLLHG

-300 RQSRPGLTVAMFS
+300 RKVRPGLAVAMFS

-335 SCRAVDLLAI
+335 SCRSVDLLAV

-364 VDTLHRAGKQIVFA
+364 VDTLHRAGKQIIFA
-378 SDRDIESLSGLGS
+378 SDRDVESLSGLGS
-391 ELTSRLRGG
+391 ELTGRLRGG

-424 KIDLPADV
+424 QINLPINV
-432 VDFLAN
+432 IDFLAN
-438 SLTRHARELIGG
+438 NLTRHARELIGG
-450 INRLE
+450 MNRLE
-455 ATSHMLGAPV
+455 AASHMLGTPV

-488 DIEQAVCAAFG
+488 DIDQAVCAAFG

-527 HTAAALADIGR
+527 HTGAALADIGR
-538 HFGRRSHSTVLAA
+538 HFGRRSHSTVVAA
-551 EKTVRKWMTSQ
+551 EKTVRKWMESQ

-574 DQAICRVE
+574 EQAIRRVE